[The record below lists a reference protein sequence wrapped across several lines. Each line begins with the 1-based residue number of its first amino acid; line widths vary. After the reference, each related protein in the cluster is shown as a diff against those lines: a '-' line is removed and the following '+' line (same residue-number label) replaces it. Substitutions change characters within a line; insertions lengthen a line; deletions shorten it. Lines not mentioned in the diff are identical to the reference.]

1 MEHFKELAPG
11 IVVANNIGEG
21 MDYIKHVEAN
31 IANGTM
37 AWVPHNKKHIKED
50 ENKKAMDTMY
60 IRNVRRW
67 GLQGDEPTPKELAHE
82 YLFNRFDRDF
92 VHVIESY
99 IHKYKVPCSQ
109 REDYEILK
117 YGPGNF
123 FIDHVD
129 DGLYMTRKVSLV
141 YYFNDDYEGG
151 EIHFPQ
157 FNVTIKP
164 KEAQLI
170 LFPASYIY
178 NHNVEEVKSGT
189 RYSMVNWLK

>member
-11 IVVANNIGEG
+11 IVVASDIGEG
-21 MDYIKHVEAN
+21 MNYIKNVENLVSSGALS
-31 IANGTM
+31 
-37 AWVPHNKKHIKED
+37 WVPHNKKKIKED

-67 GLQGDEPTPKELAHE
+67 GLEGEEPTPKELAHE
-82 YLFNRFDRDF
+82 HIFNRFDRDF
-92 VHVIESY
+92 VHVIEPY
-99 IHKYKVPCSQ
+99 IHQYKVPVSQ

-117 YGPGNF
+117 YGEGNF

-151 EIHFPQ
+151 EIHFPR

-164 KEAQLI
+164 KEAQLL

-178 NHNVEEVKSGT
+178 NHNVTEVTRGT